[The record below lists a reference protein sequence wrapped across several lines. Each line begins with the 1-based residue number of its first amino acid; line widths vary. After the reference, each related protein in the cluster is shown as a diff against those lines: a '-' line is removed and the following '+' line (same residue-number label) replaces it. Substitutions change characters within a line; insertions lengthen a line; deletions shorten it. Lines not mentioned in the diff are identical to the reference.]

1 MNSENAG
8 NEAAPHACCAGDQAE
23 ACPPSRL
30 GRMLIAVGLGGA
42 ALSLLC
48 CVAPFLLAGILAA
61 IGLSFILNDAIL
73 MGGLVLFLGVAA
85 FGFYLA
91 KRSSRA

>member
-1 MNSENAG
+1 MNLENAG
-8 NEAAPHACCAGDQAE
+8 NQEAQHACCGGNQA

-30 GRMLIAVGLGGA
+30 GRTLMAVGLGGA
-42 ALSLLC
+42 ALSVLC

-61 IGLSFILNDAIL
+61 IGLSFILNDTIL
-73 MGGLVLFLGVAA
+73 MGGLVAFLGVAA